1 MARCKDKYVEE
12 SKISMIVFHGVTI
25 IESDSEEGYFFF
37 RGKWIFS
44 VDSSFIKEVNYI
56 KPVIKNIST
65 LNKNLRKW
73 LICHEERK

>member
-1 MARCKDKYVEE
+1 MARCKEKFVEE
-12 SKISMIVFHGVTI
+12 SLISMMVIHGVKG

-37 RGKWIFS
+37 RGKWIFFA
-44 VDSSFIKEVNYI
+44 DSSFIKEVNYI

-73 LICHEERK
+73 LICHGEKK

>member
-12 SKISMIVFHGVTI
+12 SKISMMVIHGENG

-37 RGKWIFS
+37 RRKWIFFA
-44 VDSSFIKEVNYI
+44 DSSFIKEVNHI

-65 LNKNLRKW
+65 LNKNPRKW
-73 LICHEERK
+73 LICFEERK